1 MIMKLHIMNLLKIK
15 KMNILRNK
23 SKVFIIFNKNF

>member
-1 MIMKLHIMNLLKIK
+1 MRVLCHILFIKKKMKKIK

-23 SKVFIIFNKNF
+23 HFVF